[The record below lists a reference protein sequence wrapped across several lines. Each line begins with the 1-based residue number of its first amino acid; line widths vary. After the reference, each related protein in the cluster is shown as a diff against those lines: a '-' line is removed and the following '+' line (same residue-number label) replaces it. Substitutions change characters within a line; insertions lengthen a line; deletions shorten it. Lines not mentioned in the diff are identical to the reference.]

1 MQAADIQTQ
10 PNVCFL
16 IPMETCKADILD
28 VATVLMKFF
37 FFLLVYQQR
46 GHEVSLSQEC

>member
-28 VATVLMKFF
+28 VATVLMKFV
-37 FFLLVYQQR
+37 FLLVYQQR